1 MKKLDTKRKNS
12 YIIALCISIIL
23 FAILTHLPEIAIVQQ
38 SVGAYFNTV
47 IIGCIIA
54 YLMNPLAKFYE
65 RKLFRNLKRGR
76 WALSV
81 FLAFVTFVAVIA
93 GLLLILIPQL
103 VNSIISLMDRLPEY
117 QTQIHSLFQEYGLT
131 GFISIP
137 ESADEVLS
145 RFVEW
150 LKGYQ
155 SDIIAFWLGVAKILI
170 NIAIASVLSI
180 YLLMA
185 KSKLKADFKEFLS
198 ALLREEKLNGVLNY
212 FRRCDYIV
220 NRYLVFSILDSLI
233 VGGINAV
240 VMLGLRM
247 PHAGLISIIVGVTN
261 LIPTF
266 GPVIGG
272 AVGALLLLLENPL
285 YALIFL
291 VITMVLQIC
300 DGYIIKPRLFGNSLG
315 VSGLL
320 ILLAIVT
327 LGKAFGM
334 GGLLLAIPVA
344 AICDFTYREALL
356 PYLKRRKL
364 QQKKSEEDAVRESD
378 DDDPDLNPDS
388 Q

>member
-364 QQKKSEEDAVRESD
+364 QQKKSEEDTVRKSD
-378 DDDPDLNPDS
+378 DGDPDLNPDP